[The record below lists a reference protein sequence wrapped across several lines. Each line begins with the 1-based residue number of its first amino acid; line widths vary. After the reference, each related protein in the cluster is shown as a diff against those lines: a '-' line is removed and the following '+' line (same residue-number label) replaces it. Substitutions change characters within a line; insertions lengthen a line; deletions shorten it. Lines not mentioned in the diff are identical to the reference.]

1 MQLVIDKLTNQK
13 LNHQINKSPNQK
25 INKSNMTQEITYSQ
39 AQQKLEEIVAQMEN
53 NEIDLETLSVKL
65 IEAKELVK
73 LCENKLRNI
82 EETIK

>member
-1 MQLVIDKLTNQK
+1 MKKSPNL
-13 LNHQINKSPNQK
+13 QINKSK
-25 INKSNMTQEITYSQ
+25 MTQEITYSQ

-73 LCENKLRNI
+73 LCETKLRNI
-82 EETIK
+82 EEIIK

>member
-1 MQLVIDKLTNQK
+1 
-13 LNHQINKSPNQK
+13 
-25 INKSNMTQEITYSQ
+25 MTQEITYSQ
-39 AQQKLEEIVAQMEN
+39 VQQKLEEIVAQMEN

>member
-1 MQLVIDKLTNQK
+1 MKK
-13 LNHQINKSPNQK
+13 
-25 INKSNMTQEITYSQ
+25 EITYSQ

-73 LCENKLRNI
+73 LCETKLRNI
-82 EETIK
+82 EEMLK

>member
-1 MQLVIDKLTNQK
+1 
-13 LNHQINKSPNQK
+13 
-25 INKSNMTQEITYSQ
+25 MTQEITYSQ

-73 LCENKLRNI
+73 LCETKLRNI